1 MGGNRKPKPVFGKLQ
16 TGRSSGNGKPERT
29 TKSESSEDDSD
40 DGNDGGKWKEEARE
54 TFITVA
60 AAREAFLQKQ
70 VTSLKQELVMEKLNS
85 ASSLSSGSNASK
97 CVVALKLTDVHR
109 SQMKLFRDTHGWS
122 RIKFI
127 PNADFYVR
135 NPTTLTALFKCL
147 LIETEEDKV
156 KYSEDLQ
163 REYSDETNRKR
174 HNVKNAV
181 RSKYKSE

>member
-1 MGGNRKPKPVFGKLQ
+1 MESQGKNQKVRVQRMIAMMAMMVENGRRRGNQR
-16 TGRSSGNGKPERT
+16 
-29 TKSESSEDDSD
+29 
-40 DGNDGGKWKEEARE
+40 
-54 TFITVA
+54 VA
-60 AAREAFLQKQ
+60 AAAQVAFLQKQ
-70 VTSLKQELVMEKLNS
+70 VDSLQQKLEMEKVNS

-109 SQMKLFRDTHGWS
+109 SQMKLFRDAHGWS

>member
-1 MGGNRKPKPVFGKLQ
+1 
-16 TGRSSGNGKPERT
+16 
-29 TKSESSEDDSD
+29 
-40 DGNDGGKWKEEARE
+40 
-54 TFITVA
+54 
-60 AAREAFLQKQ
+60 
-70 VTSLKQELVMEKLNS
+70 MEKVYS
-85 ASSLSSGSNASK
+85 ASSISSGSNASK
-97 CVVALKLTDVHR
+97 CVVSLKLTDAHK
-109 SQMKLFRDTHGWS
+109 SQMKSVRDTHRWS

-127 PNADFYVR
+127 PHADFYVH

-156 KYSEDLQ
+156 KYTEDLL